1 MPFWYKNVAKALEP
15 INGHETAVLLA
26 IAGIT
31 IIIALKADPAA
42 KLAWLIY
49 LVSP

>member
-1 MPFWYKNVAKALEP
+1 MPLWYKNFAKALEP
-15 INGHETAVLLA
+15 IAGHETAVLLA

-31 IIIALKADPAA
+31 IIVAIKADPAA

-49 LVSP
+49 LISP